1 MSVYNLE
8 NKNDSRKENLE
19 RVPWWRTLI
28 SLSVSS
34 LLFMQRYFLSEC
46 VPSARNWGLGL
57 LALVGGWVAEAEI
70 TCVSCTG
77 MVTGA
82 RLPLSVWGPL
92 LLSGLQKWHSCQVFS
107 CQGKKK
113 KSICP
118 SLILALASLCPVPA
132 HYSQCSA
139 CLTQFWR
146 PAAWRVNKSLPVG
159 LLVV

>member
-8 NKNDSRKENLE
+8 KKNDSRKENLE

-28 SLSVSS
+28 SLSVST

-57 LALVGGWVAEAEI
+57 LALVGGWLRLGSRVWVALAWWLEHG
-70 TCVSCTG
+70 CH
-77 MVTGA
+77 
-82 RLPLSVWGPL
+82 SVYGD
-92 LLSGLQKWHSCQVFS
+92 HYYNRVFRN
-107 CQGKKK
+107 GTAAKTKK

-146 PAAWRVNKSLPVG
+146 PAAWRVNKSSPVG